1 MILMGVSEVIALGA
15 LLVALVTLL
24 INRNR
29 DSSKDTKEA
38 TTAQVQTMVKLDG
51 IANGVDDIRVE
62 QRAMR
67 ERVDK
72 LAERTAGVEQSTKS
86 AHHRLDELE
95 TRFNAA
101 HPPSA

>member
-1 MILMGVSEVIALGA
+1 MPMGISEIIALGA

-29 DSSKDTKEA
+29 DSNKDTKEA
-38 TTAQVQTMVKLDG
+38 TTAQVQTMVKLDS
-51 IANGVDDIRVE
+51 IASGVDDIRVE

-72 LAERTAGVEQSTKS
+72 LAERTAGVEQSAKS

-95 TRFNAA
+95 VRFNAA
-101 HPPSA
+101 HPPSN

>member
-1 MILMGVSEVIALGA
+1 MTISEIIAAGA

-29 DSSKDTKEA
+29 DSKSDTKEA
-38 TTAQVQTMVKLDG
+38 TTTQVKTMAKLDS
-51 IANGVDDIRVE
+51 IANGVDDIRIE

-67 ERVDK
+67 DRVDT
-72 LAERTAGVEQSTKS
+72 LAERMAGVESSAKS

-95 TRFNAA
+95 GKFNAA
-101 HPPSA
+101 HPPS

>member
-1 MILMGVSEVIALGA
+1 MSIAEIIAGGS

-24 INRNR
+24 ISRSRN
-29 DSSKDTKEA
+29 SASDTKET
-38 TTAQVQTMVKLDG
+38 TTAQVQTMVKLDS
-51 IANGVDDIRVE
+51 IASGVDDIRVE

-72 LAERTAGVEQSTKS
+72 LAERTAGVEQSAKS

-95 TRFNAA
+95 GRFNTA
-101 HPPSA
+101 HPPQ

>member
-1 MILMGVSEVIALGA
+1 MSISEIIAAGA

-24 INRNR
+24 VNRNR
-29 DSSKDTKEA
+29 DSKTDTKEA
-38 TTAQVQTMVKLDG
+38 TTAQVQTMVKLDS
-51 IANGVDDIRVE
+51 IASGVDDIRVE

-72 LAERTAGVEQSTKS
+72 LAERTAGVEQSAKS

-95 TRFNAA
+95 GRFNTA
-101 HPPSA
+101 HPPGG